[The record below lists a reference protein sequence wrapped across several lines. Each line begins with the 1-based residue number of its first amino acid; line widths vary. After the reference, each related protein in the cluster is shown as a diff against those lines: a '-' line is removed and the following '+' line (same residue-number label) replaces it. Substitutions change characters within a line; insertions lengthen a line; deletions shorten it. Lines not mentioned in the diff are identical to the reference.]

1 MTSLHSGILTFA
13 SGPVSMV
20 AKRIEQAAQEVGVM
34 SGEATCWRTLEVEES
49 RQWRFVHR
57 VTFRSSGLPSWKAD
71 LVGFMVADTER
82 LLRDHVIDICQ
93 VSLPRPRC
101 NKIQWSDRG
110 KEGGH
115 ASLTRRTACKT

>member
-1 MTSLHSGILTFA
+1 MTSLQSGILTFA

-49 RQWRFVHR
+49 RQWRFLHR
-57 VTFRSSGLPSWKAD
+57 VTLQNRGSPSWKAD
-71 LVGFMVADTER
+71 LVGFMVADRQR
-82 LLRDHVIDICQ
+82 LRRDHVIDICQ
-93 VSLPRPRC
+93 VSLTRPRC
-101 NKIQWSDRG
+101 NKIQWSNRG

-115 ASLTRRTACKT
+115 ASLTRRTACET